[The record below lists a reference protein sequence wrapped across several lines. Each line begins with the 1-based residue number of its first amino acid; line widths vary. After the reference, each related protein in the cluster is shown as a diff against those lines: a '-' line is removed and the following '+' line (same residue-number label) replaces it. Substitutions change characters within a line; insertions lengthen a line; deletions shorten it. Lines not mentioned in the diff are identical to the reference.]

1 MTVMVEAPA
10 PASAPNAAPARTKPA
25 KKKAAAKKPKPAK
38 VQGIHTLPS
47 GRFEVTLFLGAFDTV
62 EEAVAARE
70 KGIAL
75 RESFKAAPVKTKKNT
90 KAS

>member
-1 MTVMVEAPA
+1 MVET
-10 PASAPNAAPARTKPA
+10 PASAPARNATPARTKPA
-25 KKKAAAKKPKPAK
+25 KKKVAAKKAKPAK

-62 EEAVAARE
+62 EEAIAARE

-75 RESFKAAPVKTKKNT
+75 RESFKAAPTKTKRKRD
-90 KAS
+90 